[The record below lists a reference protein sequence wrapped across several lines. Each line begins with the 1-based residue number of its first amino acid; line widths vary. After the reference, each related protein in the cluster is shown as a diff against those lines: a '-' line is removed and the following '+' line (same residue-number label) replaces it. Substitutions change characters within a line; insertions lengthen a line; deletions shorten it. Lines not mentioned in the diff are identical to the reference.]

1 VICAELRGLGGLV
14 LEQALLDGTEAP
26 LASLCEW
33 ADRLASELGVEGVG
47 VPPDYRGLLHA
58 IVEMNKRAEARHSRL
73 VASAPAR
80 TGTVASA

>member
-33 ADRLASELGVEGVG
+33 ADRLALELGVDGVG
-47 VPPDYRGLLHA
+47 QPAHYRGLLHA
-58 IVEMNKRAEARHSRL
+58 IVEMNKRAEAHHAEL
-73 VASAPAR
+73 VASGPVR
-80 TGTVASA
+80 TGTIAAA